1 MDAKKPPIVKVAE
14 DIGVLTKEIKLIRKD
29 LSYIKIKIDSLI
41 KEKETRE
48 IDEMKTNQDGWFLW
62 GS

>member
-1 MDAKKPPIVKVAE
+1 VAE

-41 KEKETRE
+41 KEKEKKNIEE
-48 IDEMKTNQDGWFLW
+48 IKTNQDGWFLW
-62 GS
+62 